1 VASQTLSVSGWEL
14 VDGLDMDDYPIVI
27 EGTKID
33 LTIKSMLMLPPLN
46 HCRRIQITVKCSG
59 RQFNMEVDT
68 AETVRSVKKKIH
80 IVDGTP
86 IKRMSLFCFG
96 IELEEDFRHLT

>member
-1 VASQTLSVSGWEL
+1 MASQTLSVSEWEL
-14 VDGLDMDDYPIVI
+14 VDGLDMEDYPIVI